1 MTQGTMVVDYATPR
15 AAQRRAIA
23 GMGLVVAIAVVAA
36 LLGAGRFADEVGFPQ
51 VVNPGQDAGAIFLRI
66 LSGVIV
72 GVFCLM
78 LGLFLVRQAA
88 GLAALLRQIQGRL
101 STGVA
106 IALLI
111 CGTVCLIASL
121 LVPLYFGRTA
131 ASMGM
136 HLDINGTSMSVGNA
150 PPLLS
155 DLLAVLIFLA
165 GVALAGI
172 GVWGGIRPGVEPAH
186 LAGTPPQGV

>member
-1 MTQGTMVVDYATPR
+1 MTQGTMLVDYATPR
-15 AAQRRAIA
+15 AVQGRGIA
-23 GMGLVVAIAVVAA
+23 GVGPVVAIAVVAA
-36 LLGAGRFADEVGFPQ
+36 FLGAGRFADEVGFPQ
-51 VVNPGQDAGAIFLRI
+51 IVNADRDAGAIFLRI

-78 LGLFLVRQAA
+78 MGLFLVRQAA
-88 GLAALLRQIQGRL
+88 GLMALLRQTRGRL

-111 CGTVCLIASL
+111 CGTVCLISSL
-121 LVPLYFGRTA
+121 PVPLYFGRTA

-136 HLDINGTSMSVGNA
+136 HLNINGTSMSVGNS

-155 DLLAVLIFLA
+155 DLLAILIFIGGA
-165 GVALAGI
+165 ALAGI
-172 GVWGGIRPGVEPAH
+172 GVWGGVRPAAEPAH
-186 LAGTPPQGV
+186 PAGTPPQGA